1 MPEARAARVTFSP
14 YPDISYG
21 FWQHLVVRIALNPG
35 KVIDMGE
42 TGKQMASLG
51 LLRVVLLTLALSLA
65 CGVPVWGQQAQPGQV
80 QPAQGDLS
88 QPQQG
93 VPGSQNA
100 QQPVQQLQ
108 PDTIRPNYV
117 LGPNDQIQIRAP
129 EAEEIDNRP
138 FRIDGD
144 GNVNLPLVGRIHAAG
159 MSLQELEADLVK
171 RLREYIRDP
180 QVFVTVVQFRSEPV
194 FFTGLFVKPGVYS
207 LQGNRSLLEM
217 LASVGG
223 LQQNADRHIKIT
235 RHEEYGPIPLPDAI
249 VDPEKKISTV
259 EISMGSLSQNMNP
272 AENILLQP
280 YDQISASRAEP
291 VYVNGEVLRVGGVEL
306 GERDSISILQVLTLS
321 GGLTRDAKKAQVRIL
336 RPVEGTSRRAV
347 IPVDVS
353 ELFEGKGLDIPLLP
367 GDIVYVP
374 RSYSRQFWTTFTA
387 VALPILP
394 YILYIVAR

>member
-1 MPEARAARVTFSP
+1 MTV
-14 YPDISYG
+14 
-21 FWQHLVVRIALNPG
+21 NPG
-35 KVIDMGE
+35 KVTTMGE
-42 TGKQMASLG
+42 TGKQTASQGMIRTVLVKLAFS
-51 LLRVVLLTLALSLA
+51 LLLS
-65 CGVPVWGQQAQPGQV
+65 VPVWAQQAQPAQAD
-80 QPAQGDLS
+80 QPAGAPAS
-88 QPQQG
+88 PNAPQPI
-93 VPGSQNA
+93 
-100 QQPVQQLQ
+100 QQLP

-117 LGPNDQIQIRAP
+117 LGPNDQILIRAP

-144 GNVNLPLVGRIHAAG
+144 GNINLPLVGRIHAAG

-194 FFTGLFVKPGVYS
+194 FFQGLFVKPGVYP

-249 VDPEKKISTV
+249 VDPQKKISTV
-259 EISMGSLSQNMNP
+259 EISIGSLSQNMNP

-291 VYVNGEVLRVGGVEL
+291 VYVNGEVSKVGGIEL

-321 GGLTRDAKKAQVRIL
+321 GGLAKDAKKNEVRIL

-347 IPVDVS
+347 IEVNVS
-353 ELFEGKGLDIPLLP
+353 ELFDGKGLDIPLLP

-374 RSYSRQFWTTFTA
+374 RSYSRQFWTTFAT
-387 VALPILP
+387 VAIPILP
-394 YILYIVAR
+394 YILYLVAK